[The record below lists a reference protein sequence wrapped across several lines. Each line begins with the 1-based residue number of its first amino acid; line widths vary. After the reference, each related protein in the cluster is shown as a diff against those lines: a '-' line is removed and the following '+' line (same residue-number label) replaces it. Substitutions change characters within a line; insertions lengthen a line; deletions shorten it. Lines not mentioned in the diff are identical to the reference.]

1 MRVQRLNSG
10 RSSSSPASA
19 RHLTTKRAL
28 SLGTLSPATHAWIRG
43 EGRKGGRVSA
53 PATVAGDP
61 MGAKRRPAAVRRWI
75 GRRRGGGGFGAYL
88 GDVKAQVSI
97 GGRHEGRPLVGLDF
111 EAPECH
117 SVAREVSC
125 RKRRRRRKMA
135 KRRPRKASSARH
147 AGGGRS
153 ARGHSP
159 GPSWKRRSS
168 NRICAR
174 HNPRRVTDRDDG
186 CTASGRGRDRG
197 GADAPSATRDG
208 DARRS
213 HRRRAP
219 SGVPRLDHRR
229 LSRTRHR
236 APSPRPRPT
245 GGGVPARAPQPLDDP
260 IRGPPP
266 RRDPLRHLGPSL
278 VRGASSR
285 PPDPVPPPRWAP
297 NNPPHRSRARS
308 RPLSPP

>member
-1 MRVQRLNSG
+1 MVSLERCRVGS
-10 RSSSSPASA
+10 
-19 RHLTTKRAL
+19 
-28 SLGTLSPATHAWIRG
+28 
-43 EGRKGGRVSA
+43 
-53 PATVAGDP
+53 
-61 MGAKRRPAAVRRWI
+61 
-75 GRRRGGGGFGAYL
+75 GGGVEKWRNGGL
-88 GDVKAQVSI
+88 GKFLLLA
-97 GGRHEGRPLVGLDF
+97 
-111 EAPECH
+111 
-117 SVAREVSC
+117 
-125 RKRRRRRKMA
+125 RRRR
-135 KRRPRKASSARH
+135 SVGAR
-147 AGGGRS
+147 APS
-153 ARGHSP
+153 
-159 GPSWKRRSS
+159 GPMKRRSS

-174 HNPRRVTDRDDG
+174 HTPRRVTDRGDG

-213 HRRRAP
+213 RRRRAP
-219 SGVPRLDHRR
+219 SGVPRLDPRR

-285 PPDPVPPPRWAP
+285 PPDPVPRPGGHPITPPR
-297 NNPPHRSRARS
+297 RSRARS